1 MEKEIK
7 IQVPDGYE
15 IDTEKSTLECIKF
28 KEKKEVKTWVDYM
41 TLKKCPDVKVD
52 IWETWDLDNKFR
64 RRIEAE
70 TKIKLLMPYYGGE
83 ITNTEWGNG
92 DITKYDIECCRGKI
106 TNYYLTSSHE
116 FLAFHTEEQR
126 DDFLKYNAQLVRNY
140 YMLDN

>member
-1 MEKEIK
+1 
-7 IQVPDGYE
+7 
-15 IDTEKSTLECIKF
+15 
-28 KEKKEVKTWVDYM
+28 
-41 TLKKCPDVKVD
+41 
-52 IWETWDLDNKFR
+52 
-64 RRIEAE
+64 
-70 TKIKLLMPYYGGE
+70 MPYYGGE
-83 ITNTEWGNG
+83 ITNTEWENG